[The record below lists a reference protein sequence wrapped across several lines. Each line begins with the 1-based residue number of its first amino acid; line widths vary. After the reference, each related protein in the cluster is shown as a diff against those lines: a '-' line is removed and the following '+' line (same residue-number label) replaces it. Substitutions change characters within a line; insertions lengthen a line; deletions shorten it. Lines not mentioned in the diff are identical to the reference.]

1 MSLFRKKSVDVII
14 REAAAGLGDGH
25 DGGGEMKKVL
35 TTRDL
40 TFMGIAAIVGAGI
53 FSTIG
58 GASYSGGPA
67 IILLFLFVSVAC
79 GFSAL
84 CYAEFASMVPVS
96 GSAYTYSY
104 VAFGELIAWI
114 IGWDLLMEYAIGNIA
129 VAISWSDYFTSLINH
144 LQIGSFRPH
153 IPEYLCTDYW
163 TAQAQGSEE
172 ARLAWANAPS
182 WGSFKLICD
191 LPAFLI
197 TVLITRII
205 YIGIKESK
213 QSTNAMVIL
222 KIGIILLVMVAGAF
236 YVDTKNWHPF
246 MPNGISGVLSGTAA
260 VFFSYIGFDAISTT
274 AEECRN
280 PQRDLPKAMFL
291 SLIICTVIFVAI
303 ALVLTGMVSYSKLN
317 VGDPLA
323 YVFGQIKPG
332 SAQVV
337 HTGTFGWVRDHFTSV
352 LAMIISVGAVIAT
365 ASVLLVFQLGQ
376 PRIWMSMS
384 RDGLLPPVFAR
395 IHPKYKTPSFSTILT
410 GVVVGVPALFLNL
423 NEVVNLTSVGT
434 LFAFVLVCGGIVK
447 FHNDA
452 NRPQSKFKT
461 PYISG
466 RYVVPLLFIISGV
479 LVWTFGKDTA
489 KGFFILTEHVGPVER
504 ITLSEKV
511 PYIGFGLV
519 FFATAVLSYANK
531 YSLIPILGF
540 LCCTYLLCESGTT
553 NWERFMLWLFIGLC
567 IYFVYGY
574 RNSRLA
580 KKQQAVQG

>member
-14 REAAAGLGDGH
+14 KEAAEGLGDGH
-25 DGGGEMKKVL
+25 GSGEMKRIL

-58 GASYSGGPA
+58 GASYAGGPG

-104 VAFGELIAWI
+104 VAFGEIIAWI

-129 VAISWSDYFTSLINH
+129 VAISWSDYFTSLVNH
-144 LQIGSFRPH
+144 IHIGSYALH
-153 IPEYLCTDYW
+153 VPEYLCTDYW
-163 TAQAQGSEE
+163 TAKGQASEE
-172 ARLAWANAPS
+172 ARLAWANAPAI
-182 WGSFKLICD
+182 GKFKLICD

-213 QSTNAMVIL
+213 RSTNAMVVL
-222 KIGIILLVMVAGAF
+222 KLGIIVLVMVAGAF
-236 YVDTKNWHPF
+236 YVDTKNWSPF
-246 MPNGISGVLSGTAA
+246 LPHGIRGVLSGTAA

-274 AEECRN
+274 AEECKN
-280 PQRDLPKAMFL
+280 PQRDLPRAMFY
-291 SLIICTVIFVAI
+291 SLIICTIVFVAI
-303 ALVLTGMVSYSKLN
+303 ALVLTGMVSYDKLN

-323 YVFGQIKPG
+323 FVFGNIQSKF
-332 SAQVV
+332 A
-337 HTGTFGWVRDHFTSV
+337 HT
-352 LAMIISVGAVIAT
+352 LAIIISVGAVIAT

-384 RDGLLPPVFAR
+384 RDGLLPPVFAKM
-395 IHPKYKTPSFSTILT
+395 HPKYKTPSFSTILT

-423 NEVVNLTSVGT
+423 DEVVNLTSVGT

-447 FHNDA
+447 FHNDK

-466 RYVVPLLFIISGV
+466 KWAVPVLFIAAAY
-479 LVWTFGKDTA
+479 LLWTFNHESVVN
-489 KGFFILTEHVGPVER
+489 FFTSGDKIGPVMR
-504 ITLSEKV
+504 ISVSEKV
-511 PYIGFGLV
+511 PYIGFGLL
-519 FFATAVLSYANK
+519 FFITAVLSFINK
-531 YSLIPILGF
+531 YSLIPIMGF
-540 LCCTYLLCESGTT
+540 LCCTYLLSESGTT
-553 NWERFMLWLFIGLC
+553 NWQRFLLWLLVGLS
-567 IYFVYGY
+567 IYFLYGY
-574 RNSRLA
+574 KNSKLGLKMKA
-580 KKQQAVQG
+580 AMLKSSTV

>member
-14 REAAAGLGDGH
+14 DEAARGLSDGH
-25 DGGGEMKKVL
+25 EGGGDMKRVL

-58 GASYSGGPA
+58 GASYSGGPG
-67 IILLFLFVSVAC
+67 IILLFIFVSVAC

-144 LQIGSFRPH
+144 IHIGSFRPH

-163 TAQAQGSEE
+163 TAKAQGSEE
-172 ARLAWANAPS
+172 AIAAWQTAPS
-182 WGSFKLICD
+182 SGNFKLICD

-197 TVLITRII
+197 TILITYII
-205 YIGIKESK
+205 YIGIRESK
-213 QSTNAMVIL
+213 RSTNAMVIL
-222 KIGIILLVMVAGAF
+222 KIGIIILVMVAGTF
-236 YVDTKNWHPF
+236 YVDTSNWSPF
-246 MPNGISGVLSGTAA
+246 LPNGIGGVLKGTAA

-274 AEECRN
+274 AEECKN
-280 PQRDLPKAMFL
+280 PQRDLPRAMFL

-303 ALVLTGMVSYSKLN
+303 ALVLTGMVSYNKLN

-323 YVFGQIKPG
+323 FVFGNINTPFAH
-332 SAQVV
+332 S
-337 HTGTFGWVRDHFTSV
+337 
-352 LAMIISVGAVIAT
+352 LATIISVGAVIAT

-384 RDGLLPPVFAR
+384 RDGLLPPVFAKM
-395 IHPKYKTPSFSTILT
+395 HPKYKTPSFSTILT
-410 GVVVGVPALFLNL
+410 GVVVGIPAMFLNL

-447 FHNDA
+447 FHNDP

-466 RYVVPLLFIISGV
+466 SIVVPLLFV
-479 LVWTFGKDTA
+479 TA
-489 KGFFILTEHVGPVER
+489 GILLWKFNNEALRNFFVMHEHIGPVER
-504 ITLSEKV
+504 ITVAEKV
-511 PYIGFGLV
+511 PYLGFGLV
-519 FFATAVLSYANK
+519 FFATAVLSAVNK

-540 LCCTYLLCESGTT
+540 LCCSYLLCESGTT
-553 NWERFMLWLFIGLC
+553 NWERFMLWLFVGLC

-574 RNSRLA
+574 RNSKLA
-580 KKQQAVQG
+580 KARA